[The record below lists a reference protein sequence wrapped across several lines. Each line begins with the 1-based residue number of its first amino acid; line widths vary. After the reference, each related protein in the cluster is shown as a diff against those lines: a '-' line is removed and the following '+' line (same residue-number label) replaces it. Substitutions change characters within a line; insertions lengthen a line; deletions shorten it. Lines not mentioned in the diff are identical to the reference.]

1 MYLGLIHEEWAVL
14 MKQNIS
20 FSDQHPEPQIENA
33 EGDEISKGE
42 EELKMQKES
51 KMPYNKDPE
60 MEEVPF
66 IPLSLP
72 TLGNNIIY
80 VYVLK

>member
-20 FSDQHPEPQIENA
+20 FIDQHPESQIENA
-33 EGDEISKGE
+33 EGDEINKIE
-42 EELKMQKES
+42 EEFKMQKES
-51 KMPYNKDPE
+51 KMPYNEDAE
-60 MEEVPF
+60 MEEVHF

-72 TLGNNIIY
+72 TLGDNIIY
-80 VYVLK
+80 AYVLK